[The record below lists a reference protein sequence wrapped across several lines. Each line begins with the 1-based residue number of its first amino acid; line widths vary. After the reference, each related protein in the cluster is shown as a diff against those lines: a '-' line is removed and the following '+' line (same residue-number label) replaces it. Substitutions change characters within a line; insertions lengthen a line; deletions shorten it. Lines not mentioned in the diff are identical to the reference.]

1 MSATALTPVTIVT
14 GFLGSGKT
22 TLLNRVLGTAHGHR
36 IAVVENEFG
45 EVGIDAR
52 ILLAEHNERIVE
64 MSNGCICCSIRGD
77 LADVLDRL
85 HARRLS
91 GEISFDR
98 VMIETTGLADPGPI
112 AQTFCI
118 DPTLGAHYLL
128 DAVITLI
135 DAKYIEDQLERFPQ
149 IAGQIGF
156 ADCLLLSKVDL
167 IDQAALD
174 VLQGRIGAMNSRAPI
189 RPTSFG
195 AVPLDDIL
203 DLRAFSLGTALRLEG
218 HYRMAPHKPY
228 RDRVRS
234 FVFHSHRAFD
244 FHRLDA
250 FLSRAV
256 AELGA
261 NLLRCKGIL
270 AVEGCDS
277 EVVFQGVRDFMSGD
291 FGLPWRADADRQSV
305 LVFIGCDLPEQW
317 FQEGL
322 DSCLV

>member
-64 MSNGCICCSIRGD
+64 LSNGCICCSIRGD

-218 HYRMAPHKPY
+218 VAPSVEHRMRALEGLLKPFGAIAALSEDASRKLWKGTRDVMPFANDDRALWRISAAPM
-228 RDRVRS
+228 
-234 FVFHSHRAFD
+234 RA
-244 FHRLDA
+244 H
-250 FLSRAV
+250 
-256 AELGA
+256 
-261 NLLRCKGIL
+261 
-270 AVEGCDS
+270 
-277 EVVFQGVRDFMSGD
+277 EVVKAIGAACECFYDWAG
-291 FGLPWRADADRQSV
+291 GLVWVTLPVMLLSSV
-305 LVFIGCDLPEQW
+305 AIRVTW
-317 FQEGL
+317 
-322 DSCLV
+322 